1 MTMAKSKVLTQEDIA
16 SLDEGDFMDQWTALG
31 EQVELG
37 KAQLLLFSRE
47 HQRREEQARLGQR
60 LGTLGD
66 AEKAA
71 LVQYIES
78 QGADSSAAVGTP
90 NGGK

>member
-1 MTMAKSKVLTQEDIA
+1 MAKSKVLTQEDIA
-16 SLDEGDFMDQWTALG
+16 SLDGDDFMQRWTELG

-47 HQRREEQARLGQR
+47 HQRREEQDRLTQR

-78 QGADSSAAVGTP
+78 QGADGVAAVGVP